1 MPGGF
6 TGHATRR
13 YESSEMHEVIG
24 GCKICGKRM
33 LTDRSPL
40 VHRTCDACKAEH
52 RRENNRR
59 SNARRKAERH
69 AAKAAMEAPR
79 CEQCGKVIEG
89 ANRDTT
95 PESAAM
101 GAQVLRQHMQAGRV
115 PRPQRLIARCQTA
128 FASLDTRPCQ
138 SAGAMRFGSRRA
150 VNPGSSIGTIYRAGA
165 CGRISSR
172 ANRLWS
178 WPRHLPGLSATRTA

>member
-1 MPGGF
+1 MPGKF

-24 GCKICGKRM
+24 GCKICGKRV

-52 RRENNRR
+52 RRENTRR

-69 AAKAAMEAPR
+69 AAKAAMEPPR

-89 ANRDTT
+89 ANR
-95 PESAAM
+95 
-101 GAQVLRQHMQAGRV
+101 
-115 PRPQRLIARCQTA
+115 LIPHR
-128 FASLDTRPCQ
+128 
-138 SAGAMRFGSRRA
+138 
-150 VNPGSSIGTIYRAGA
+150 
-165 CGRISSR
+165 
-172 ANRLWS
+172 NRLQWA
-178 WPRHLPGLSATRTA
+178 RKFCGNTCRQAAFRARNG